1 MTQQKQSSKD
11 NASSHSTDLVTPKVM
26 EGHQHP
32 LMMQNDSGE
41 LSNSLMDRQVPQG
54 SLGLPSVVL
63 VAKRLTNSDASSGR
77 IILPRVAVET
87 NLSFVVAYRH
97 YGMHVRD
104 EWGESHEFVVKSWAN
119 GSESRRVFVLE
130 GVGKFLKQHH
140 VGVGD
145 VVGICAQGD
154 DFVVEVNSEEV
165 KQAAMSTGRS
175 SAASTPRAGAEVA
188 PRFSFGRPMHASHNI
203 LPVDGGHGGNG
214 KCSRSAKCTK
224 GAGHPG
230 FCSGPKA
237 AQNKSVRDVQNTHA
251 MYSHSDGNSSQ
262 MMDFSHHAHQSPPWE
277 VSEDAEEPA
286 YVEQVFVD
294 ENAVNTEMQKLPDGL
309 HRLIYVPERVKV
321 VKRLTE
327 YDLVSKRV
335 VLPADQVSR
344 GLLMAE
350 KVDVYTLAAV
360 DESHGWHFSTV
371 RCWKSVTQ
379 KCGYYFEDAHGML
392 GARGAKPGDYF
403 MIYRDSIHAPPKL
416 VVMDGETCAVKKPLN
431 GPDAEIDFQRLPV
444 LLLPYGDHGDLVA
457 GGSSSVKDV
466 RKWHNG
472 QLGGCFKSVCCLLNQ
487 DHRGSCVFEAK
498 ERGRQGK
505 RGRELAGVEFESN
518 KTPVHRERRRGRFA
532 GQDPL
537 VSLLN
542 LLE

>member
-1 MTQQKQSSKD
+1 MTQHKQSSRD

-32 LMMQNDSGE
+32 LLMQNDSGE
-41 LSNSLMDRQVPQG
+41 LSNSLLDQQVPQG
-54 SLGLPSVVL
+54 NSGLPSVVL

-104 EWGESHEFVVKSWAN
+104 EWGGTHEFVVKSWAN

-154 DFVVEVNSEEV
+154 EFVVEVNTEEV
-165 KQAAMSTGRS
+165 KQAASSTGRS
-175 SAASTPRAGAEVA
+175 SAASTPRAGAEVT
-188 PRFSFGRPMHASHNI
+188 PRFSFGRPMPASHNI
-203 LPVDGGHGGNG
+203 LPVDGAHGGNG

-237 AQNKSVRDVQNTHA
+237 AQHKSVRDVQSAHA

-262 MMDFSHHAHQSPPWE
+262 MMDFSFHAHQSPWE
-277 VSEDAEEPA
+277 VSEDAGEPA
-286 YVEQVFVD
+286 YVDQVFVD
-294 ENAVNTEMQKLPDGL
+294 ENAVNSEMQQLPDGL
-309 HRLIYVPERVKV
+309 HRLAYIPERVKV
-321 VKRLTE
+321 VKQLTE
-327 YDLVSKRV
+327 YDLASKRV
-335 VLPADQVSR
+335 VLPADQVAR
-344 GLLMAE
+344 GLLLAE
-350 KVDVYTLAAV
+350 GVDVYTLAAV
-360 DESHGWHFSTV
+360 DESHGWHFSTI
-371 RCWKSVTQ
+371 RCWRSVTQ
-379 KCGYYFEDAHGML
+379 RCGYYLEDGRGML
-392 GARGAKPGDYF
+392 AARGAKPGDYF
-403 MIYRDSIHAPPKL
+403 MICRDSIHSPPK
-416 VVMDGETCAVKKPLN
+416 VMVMDGETCAVKKPIN
-431 GPDAEIDFQRLPV
+431 GPDAEVDFLRLPV

-457 GGSSSVKDV
+457 GGSRSIKEV

-472 QLGGCFKSVCCLLNQ
+472 QLGGCFKSVCCLLDQ
-487 DHRGSCVFEAK
+487 DHRGACVFEAK
-498 ERGRQGK
+498 ERALGK
-505 RGRELAGVEFESN
+505 RGREHAGAEFESN
-518 KTPVHRERRRGRFA
+518 KTPVGRERRSGTFV

>member
-1 MTQQKQSSKD
+1 MTQHKQSSRD
-11 NASSHSTDLVTPKVM
+11 NASSHSTDLVTPKVTD
-26 EGHQHP
+26 GHQHP
-32 LMMQNDSGE
+32 MMMQNDSGE
-41 LSNSLMDRQVPQG
+41 LSNCLLDQQVPQANAG
-54 SLGLPSVVL
+54 QPSVVL

-104 EWGESHEFVVKSWAN
+104 EWGETHEFVVKSWAN

-154 DFVVEVNSEEV
+154 DFVVEVNTEEV
-165 KQAAMSTGRS
+165 KQAASSTGRS
-175 SAASTPRAGAEVA
+175 SAASTPRAGADVA
-188 PRFSFGRPMHASHNI
+188 PRFSFGRPMHSSHNI
-203 LPVDGGHGGNG
+203 MPVDSSHVGGG

-237 AQNKSVRDVQNTHA
+237 AQHKSVRDVQNAHA

-262 MMDFSHHAHQSPPWE
+262 MMDFSHHAHQSPWE
-277 VSEDAEEPA
+277 ASEGVREPA

-294 ENAVNTEMQKLPDGL
+294 ENAVNSEMQRLPDGL
-309 HRLIYVPERVKV
+309 HRLMYVPERVKV
-321 VKRLTE
+321 VKQLTE
-327 YDLVSKRV
+327 YDLISKRV

-344 GLLMAE
+344 GLLMADG
-350 KVDVYTLAAV
+350 VDVYTLPAV
-360 DESHGWHFSTV
+360 DESQGWHFSTV
-371 RCWKSVTQ
+371 RCWKSVTE
-379 KCGYYFEDAHGML
+379 KRGYYLEDACGIL
-392 GARGAKPGDYF
+392 AARGARPGDYF
-403 MIYRDSIHAPPKL
+403 MIYRDSIHAPPR
-416 VVMDGETCAVKKPLN
+416 VMVMDGDTCAVKRPLN
-431 GPDAEIDFQRLPV
+431 GPDAEVDFLRLPV

-457 GGSSSVKDV
+457 GGSSSIKDV
-466 RKWHNG
+466 RKWHAG
-472 QLGGCFKSVCCLLNQ
+472 QLGGCFKSVCCLLDQ
-487 DHRGSCVFEAK
+487 DHRGTCVFQAEEQAAL
-498 ERGRQGK
+498 GK
-505 RGRELAGVEFESN
+505 RSREQAGVEFESN